1 MVIFTRKET
10 KSAII
15 LKIVLAHLKN
25 TSEIVAKIT
34 DQAVR
39 GSFRK
44 RLNFRFI
51 YFFLSQFYKQLTA
64 HRTKSVPVCFSF
76 LLVFYF
82 INSFVDL

>member
-10 KSAII
+10 KRAII

-25 TSEIVAKIT
+25 TSEVVAKIT

-44 RLNFRFI
+44 RRNFRFI
-51 YFFLSQFYKQLTA
+51 YFFYRSFINNLQRIESRACQ
-64 HRTKSVPVCFSF
+64 SV
-76 LLVFYF
+76 LVFTCVLF
-82 INSFVDL
+82 H